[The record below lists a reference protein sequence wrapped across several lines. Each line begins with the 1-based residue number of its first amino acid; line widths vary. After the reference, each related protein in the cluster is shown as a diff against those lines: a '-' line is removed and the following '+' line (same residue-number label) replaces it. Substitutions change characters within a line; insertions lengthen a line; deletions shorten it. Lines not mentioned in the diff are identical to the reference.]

1 MDIFPKN
8 TYRWS
13 TVHEKMF
20 YITNHQRNA
29 SKNHNE
35 LSPHICQKDFYQK
48 EKKKKNNNHREDI
61 EKMQPSYTDSGNVN

>member
-29 SKNHNE
+29 SKNHSE
-35 LSPHICQKDFYQK
+35 SSPHICQRTFI
-48 EKKKKNNNHREDI
+48 KKKKNNNHSEDI
-61 EKMQPSYTDSGNVN
+61 EKMQPSYTDSGIVN